1 MSLGQAIVIAL
12 STQASAGHAV
22 VCHLLICHVWATCT
36 TWFLKAKDPVQE
48 AAALR
53 IAEQYVAAFGQIA
66 KEGNTVL
73 LPAALSD
80 PAAIVGQALGI
91 YKGITGVGAPG
102 NPAG

>member
-1 MSLGQAIVIAL
+1 MHL
-12 STQASAGHAV
+12 SVTCLFVMNG
-22 VCHLLICHVWATCT
+22 LLVQPG
-36 TWFLKAKDPVQE
+36 FKKAKDPVQE

-91 YKGITGVGAPG
+91 YKGITGVGG
-102 NPAG
+102 TPAG